1 MRRLLT
7 SWAVQSTMP
16 NLGPTFAVDPGPEA
30 LAALLAL
37 VAAERDRPA
46 FTALFTHLTPR
57 LKAFYQ
63 HRGLDAGSAEDLTQ
77 ETMLRIWHRA
87 DQFDPSR
94 AAPAAWVFGI
104 ARNLRAD
111 MLRRERR
118 VPSELDLLEL
128 YAPPE
133 RSPEA
138 AAICAQHEVRLR
150 EALGELP
157 AMQREAVRAAFL
169 DGLPHSE
176 AHQALGIALGTLKS
190 HLRRA
195 LIRLRATMNEVT

>member
-1 MRRLLT
+1 
-7 SWAVQSTMP
+7 MP
-16 NLGPTFAVDPGPEA
+16 DFGPTFAVDPGPEA
-30 LAALLAL
+30 LTALLAL

-46 FTALFTHLTPR
+46 FTALFSHLTPR

-63 HRGLDAGSAEDLTQ
+63 RCGLDVGSAEDLTQ

-94 AAPAAWVFGI
+94 AAPATWVFGI

-118 VPSELDLLEL
+118 ASSELEL
-128 YAPPE
+128 PEPYAPLE

-138 AAICAQHEVRLR
+138 AVISVQHEVRLR
-150 EALGELP
+150 
-157 AMQREAVRAAFL
+157 
-169 DGLPHSE
+169 
-176 AHQALGIALGTLKS
+176 QALGIALGTLKS

-195 LIRLRATMNEVT
+195 LIRLRVTMNEVT